1 MKFFLTVID
10 TFNARVGQV
19 IALILLP
26 TLFCILYEIIARYV
40 FAKPTMWASE
50 LMIYFCAVLY
60 VLGAAWTLQVGR
72 HVKIDMV
79 YSRLSPRG
87 QRVLDLITFPFFT
100 LYLVMLLWVGFRFA
114 LDSIAIRESSGT
126 PWNPPIYPM
135 KSIFVIGCAMLM
147 LQGAAKF
154 IRDIYYVRS
163 GKVL

>member
-72 HVKIDMV
+72 HVKIDIV

>member
-19 IALILLP
+19 VALILLP

-135 KSIFVIGCAMLM
+135 KFIFVIGCAMLL

-154 IRDIYYVRS
+154 IRDIYYVKS

>member
-50 LMIYFCAVLY
+50 LMIYFCAVFY

-87 QRVLDLITFPFFT
+87 QRILDLITFPFFT

-135 KSIFVIGCAMLM
+135 KSIFVIGCAMLL

-154 IRDIYYVRS
+154 IRDIYYVKS